1 MKYRSHGGALITKI
15 ALDELLRKVLK
26 MEENDYGREFDVS
39 TKENLLKFIKIVFF
53 YKMKTVYLFQST
65 VKEFPE

>member
-15 ALDELLRKVLK
+15 PLDELLRRVLK

-39 TKENLLKFIKIVFF
+39 TKQNLFKYIKNVCI
-53 YKMKTVYLFQST
+53 K
-65 VKEFPE
+65 